1 MSEQIIIF
9 SQIVFIDLVLAGDNA
24 IIIVLAGDNAIIIGM
39 VASQFPPDQR
49 KKIIFWGIG
58 AAVVLRIILTLL
70 TAYLLQITGLRLI
83 GGLALLYIC
92 YKLYTDVIK
101 KSSTDN
107 EKIKVNNSS
116 FWKAIWTVLIADFT
130 MSLDNVLGVAGAA
143 KDHYGLLVFGLV
155 LSIALMATAA
165 TLISGWIKK
174 YSWIGWIG
182 LFAILAVAIEL
193 IYTDLKLFL

>member
-1 MSEQIIIF
+1 MNEQIIIF

-24 IIIVLAGDNAIIIGM
+24 IIIGM
-39 VASQFPPDQR
+39 VASQFPPNQR

-58 AAVVLRIILTLL
+58 AAVILRIILTLL

-107 EKIKVNNSS
+107 EKIKVGNSS

-174 YSWIGWIG
+174 YTWIGWIG

>member
-1 MSEQIIIF
+1 MFSPEQITILLQII
-9 SQIVFIDLVLAGDNA
+9 FIDL
-24 IIIVLAGDNAIIIGM
+24 VLAGDNAIIIGM

-58 AAVVLRIILTLL
+58 GAVILRIILTLI

-83 GGLALLYIC
+83 GGLLLLYIV

-101 KSSTDN
+101 NGGN
-107 EKIKVNNSS
+107 EESNIKVNNSS
-116 FWKAIWTVLIADFT
+116 FFKAIFTVLLADFT

-155 LSIALMATAA
+155 LSIILMATAA
-165 TLISGWIKK
+165 TLISNWIKK
-174 YSWIGWIG
+174 YKWIAWLG
-182 LFAILAVAIEL
+182 LFAILIVALDL
-193 IYTDLKLFL
+193 IYTDIKLLI

>member
-1 MSEQIIIF
+1 MNEEIIIF
-9 SQIVFIDLVLAGDNA
+9 TQIVFIDL
-24 IIIVLAGDNAIIIGM
+24 VLAGDNAIIIGM
-39 VASQFPPDQR
+39 VASQFPADER

-58 AAVVLRIILTLL
+58 GAVVLRIILTLL

-92 YKLYTDVIK
+92 YKLYKDILKDSNSEPNSKIK
-101 KSSTDN
+101 IDKSSF
-107 EKIKVNNSS
+107 I
-116 FWKAIWTVLIADFT
+116 KAISTVLIADFT

-155 LSIALMATAA
+155 LSIVLMATAA

-174 YSWIGWIG
+174 YKWIGWVG
-182 LFAILAVAIEL
+182 LLAILVVAIDL
-193 IYTDLKLFL
+193 IYTDLKILII

>member
-9 SQIVFIDLVLAGDNA
+9 SQIVFIDL
-24 IIIVLAGDNAIIIGM
+24 VLAGDNAIIIGM

-58 AAVVLRIILTLL
+58 AAVILRIILTLL

-107 EKIKVNNSS
+107 ENIKVDNSS

-143 KDHYGLLVFGLV
+143 KDHYWLLVFGLV

-174 YSWIGWIG
+174 YTWIGWIG